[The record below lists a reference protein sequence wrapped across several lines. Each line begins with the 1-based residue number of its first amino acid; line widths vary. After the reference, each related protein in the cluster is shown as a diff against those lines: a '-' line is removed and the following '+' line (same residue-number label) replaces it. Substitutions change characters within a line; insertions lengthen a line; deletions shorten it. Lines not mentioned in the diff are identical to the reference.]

1 MIRVNAFADV
11 CLRILMLLAARPGEQ
26 RTTREIAAAIGIPY
40 NQVSKAV
47 LRLGQL
53 GHVDVQRG
61 RVGGVRIS
69 TTGLE
74 ARPGSILRSLDE
86 RADVVD
92 CTRADGSACP
102 LIAGCRLRS
111 AFARARE
118 AFYDELDH
126 TTVRELSASPTLT
139 RLPMPTVP

>member
-1 MIRVNAFADV
+1 MRINAFSDV
-11 CLRILMLLAARPGEQ
+11 CLRILMLLAAHPGEQ
-26 RTTREIAAAIGIPY
+26 LTTRDIAASIRIPY

-53 GHVDVQRG
+53 GHIDVHRG
-61 RVGGVRIS
+61 RTGGVRIS
-69 TTGLE
+69 TTGLD

-86 RADVVD
+86 QTDVVD

-102 LIAGCRLRS
+102 LIVGCRLRS
-111 AFARARE
+111 AFARARD

-126 TTVRELSASPTLT
+126 TTVRELSASPALA
-139 RLPMPTVP
+139 RLPMPPLP

>member
-1 MIRVNAFADV
+1 MRINAFADV

-26 RTTREIAAAIGIPY
+26 LTTREIAASIDIPY

-53 GHVDVQRG
+53 GHVDVHRG
-61 RVGGVRIS
+61 RSGGVRIS
-69 TTGLE
+69 TTGLD

-86 RADVVD
+86 QPDVVD
-92 CTRADGSACP
+92 CTRVDGSACP

-118 AFYDELDH
+118 AFYGELDH
-126 TTVRELSASPTLT
+126 TTIRELSASPALV
-139 RLPMPTVP
+139 RLPMPIVP

>member
-1 MIRVNAFADV
+1 MRINAFGDA

-26 RTTREIAAAIGIPY
+26 ATTREIAASIGIPY

-61 RVGGVRIS
+61 RSGGVRIS
-69 TTGLE
+69 TAGLG

-86 RADVVD
+86 QPDVVD
-92 CTRADGSACP
+92 CTRADGTSCP
-102 LIAGCRLRS
+102 LIAGCRLRT
-111 AFARARE
+111 AFGRARE
-118 AFYDELDH
+118 AFYDELD
-126 TTVRELSASPTLT
+126 TTTIGELSASPALA
-139 RLPMPTVP
+139 RLPMPEIR